1 MPTYVLLWNWTEQ
14 GIKTAKGSA
23 QRLDEATGQLQKM
36 GVTVKDTYWTM
47 GAYDGV
53 SIIEAA
59 DDATAS
65 RAMLWLGGLGNIRTV
80 TARAYTKSEI
90 TKILGGLP

>member
-14 GIKTAKGSA
+14 GIKAAKNSVK
-23 QRLDEATGQLQKM
+23 RLDEATGQLQKM
-36 GVTVKDTYWTM
+36 GVTVKDVFWTM

-65 RAMLWLGGLGNIRTV
+65 RAMIWLAGLGNIRTATV
-80 TARAYTKSEI
+80 RAYTKSEFS
-90 TKILGGLP
+90 KILEGLP